1 VGIFV
6 YSFLGEYDGQPDCAG
21 WKILSLMAHE
31 RSFFSSQS
39 VEASVM
45 KLHEIRRGKCRV
57 EIVMIRY
64 FVKNKSDP
72 PNQ

>member
-1 VGIFV
+1 MVH
-6 YSFLGEYDGQPDCAG
+6 
-21 WKILSLMAHE
+21 K

-45 KLHEIRRGKCRV
+45 KLHEIGRGKCRV

-64 FVKNKSDP
+64 FVENKSDP